1 MAQRKP
7 RNLYIMKILRNDI
20 YENLRMALSTLLAN
34 KLRSFLTVF
43 GVVIG
48 IITVMLIASII
59 SGIDVSVKKEV
70 ESFGTRSIY
79 ISKYNPGIHIGRL
92 SREERMRKELTFDDS
107 VALAGL
113 PTVELSVPFL
123 DITNNFFGQKLLVSG
138 GGKTTAGVALQ
149 GTLPEFEKAGTQVIS
164 EGRFFSEFESDNR
177 ENVCVIGS
185 KVADDFFP
193 YSSAISQEIKIGAD
207 QFRIVG
213 VLQKREQFLIGGGS
227 DDQNN
232 VIYLP
237 FSVAKKLKPNADD
250 VYVLAVA
257 RPGMMDEAKDQVR
270 DLLRIRRQV
279 PFTAP
284 DNFGMETSESILDN
298 FRSITSGLAI
308 AMVVISSVGLM
319 VGGIGVM
326 NIMLVSVT
334 ERTREIGVRKA
345 IGARRRDIMWQFLIE
360 AATLTAIGG
369 LVGLSIGWLLTLLL
383 RIFLPSYV
391 PLWAPIGGF
400 VASVG
405 IGLIFGIW
413 PAWKAA
419 RLDPIESLRYE

>member
-1 MAQRKP
+1 
-7 RNLYIMKILRNDI
+7 MKFLTSSF
-20 YENLRMALSTLLAN
+20 YENFKMAFDTLRTN

-48 IITVMLIASII
+48 VITVMLIASII
-59 SGIDVSVKKEV
+59 SGIDVSVKREV

-79 ISKYNPGIHIGRL
+79 ISKYNPGMHIGRM
-92 SREERMRKELTFDDS
+92 SREERMRKELTYDDAI
-107 VALAGL
+107 ALSTL
-113 PTVELSVPFL
+113 PTIELSVPFL
-123 DITNNFFGQKLLVSG
+123 DITNNFFGGRLTVSG
-138 GGKTTAGVALQ
+138 GGKTSAGVALQ
-149 GTLPEFEKAGTQVIS
+149 GTLPEFEKAGTQVVS
-164 EGRFFSEFESDNR
+164 EGRFFTQSENDTNQ
-177 ENVCVIGS
+177 NVCVVGS
-185 KVADDFFP
+185 KVADDFFKFGSP
-193 YSSAISQEIKIGAD
+193 VDQTIKIGE
-207 QFRIVG
+207 QEFRVVG
-213 VLQKREQFLIGGGS
+213 ALQKREQFLFSGGS

-232 VIYLP
+232 VIYVP
-237 FSVAKKLKPNADD
+237 FSVAQKLKPNADD
-250 VYVLAVA
+250 IYILAVA
-257 RPGMMDEAKDQVR
+257 HAGQMEEAQDQVR
-270 DLLRIRRQV
+270 DLLRVRRQV
-279 PFTAP
+279 PFAAN
-284 DNFGMETSESILDN
+284 DNFGMQTAESVLDN
-298 FRSITSGLAI
+298 FRSITGGLAI

-345 IGARRRDIMWQFLIE
+345 IGAKRSDIMWQFLIE
-360 AATLTAIGG
+360 AATLTGLGG
-369 LVGLSIGWLLTLLL
+369 IVGLSIGWSVTFLL

-405 IGLIFGIW
+405 IGLVFGLW

>member
-1 MAQRKP
+1 
-7 RNLYIMKILRNDI
+7 MKLIRSDI
-20 YENLRMALSTLLAN
+20 YENLKMAMSTLLGN

-48 IITVMLIASII
+48 VITVMLIASII

-70 ESFGTRSIY
+70 ESFGTRSIF
-79 ISKYNPGIHIGRL
+79 ISKYNPGIHVGRM
-92 SREERMRKELTFDDS
+92 SREERMRKELTYDDAI
-107 VALAGL
+107 ALSNL
-113 PTVELSVPFL
+113 PAVEIAVPFL

-138 GGKTTAGVALQ
+138 GGKTTASVALQ
-149 GTLPEFEKAGTQVIS
+149 GTLPEFERAGTQIVS
-164 EGRFFSEFESDNR
+164 EGRFFSQSENDTKQ
-177 ENVCVIGS
+177 NVCVIGS
-185 KVADDFFP
+185 KVADDFFRFGSP
-193 YSSAISQEIKIGAD
+193 LDQTIKIGSD
-207 QFRIVG
+207 DFRVVG
-213 VLQKREQFLIGGGS
+213 VLQKKDQFLGGGGS

-250 VYVLAVA
+250 IFILGVA
-257 RPGMMDEAKDQVR
+257 RVGMMDEAKDQVR
-270 DLLRIRRQV
+270 DLLRVRRQV
-279 PFTAP
+279 PFAAA
-284 DNFGMETSESILDN
+284 DNFGMETAESILDN
-298 FRSITSGLAI
+298 FRSITAGLAI

-345 IGARRRDIMWQFLIE
+345 IGAKRSDILWQFLIE
-360 AATLTAIGG
+360 AATLTGIGG
-369 LVGLSIGWLLTLLL
+369 LVGLSIGWLLTFLL
-383 RIFLPSYV
+383 RLLLPSYV
-391 PLWAPIGGF
+391 PLWAPVGGLI
-400 VASVG
+400 ASVG

>member
-1 MAQRKP
+1 
-7 RNLYIMKILRNDI
+7 
-20 YENLRMALSTLLAN
+20 
-34 KLRSFLTVF
+34 
-43 GVVIG
+43 
-48 IITVMLIASII
+48 
-59 SGIDVSVKKEV
+59 
-70 ESFGTRSIY
+70 
-79 ISKYNPGIHIGRL
+79 
-92 SREERMRKELTFDDS
+92 MRKELTYEDS
-107 VALAGL
+107 VALSGL
-113 PTVELSVPFL
+113 PAVELSVPFL

-138 GGKTTAGVALQ
+138 SGKTTAGVALQ

-164 EGRFFSEFESDNR
+164 EGRFFSQFESDNR
-177 ENVCVIGS
+177 DNVCVIGS

-193 YSSAISQEIKIGAD
+193 FGSPVNQEIKIGAD
-207 QFRIVG
+207 DFRVVG
-213 VLQKREQFLIGGGS
+213 VLQKREQFLFSGGS

-232 VIYLP
+232 VIYVP
-237 FSVAKKLKPNADD
+237 FSVARKLKPNADD
-250 VYVLAVA
+250 IYVLAVA
-257 RPGMMDEAKDQVR
+257 KAGMMDEAKDQVR
-270 DLLRIRRQV
+270 DMLRVRRQV
-279 PFTAP
+279 PFSSP

-345 IGARRRDIMWQFLIE
+345 IGARRSDIMWQFLIE
-360 AATLTAIGG
+360 AATLTGIGG

-383 RIFLPSYV
+383 RLLMPSYV
-391 PLWAPIGGF
+391 PLWAPLGGF
-400 VASVG
+400 IASVG

>member
-1 MAQRKP
+1 
-7 RNLYIMKILRNDI
+7 MKIVRNDI

-48 IITVMLIASII
+48 IITVMLIAAFI
-59 SGIDVSVKKEV
+59 SGIDLSVKKEV

-113 PTVELSVPFL
+113 PAVELSVPFL

-164 EGRFFSEFESDNR
+164 EGRFFSQFESDNR

-193 YSSAISQEIKIGAD
+193 YSSAVGQELKIGAD

-213 VLQKREQFLIGGGS
+213 MLQKREQFLIGGGS

-250 VYVLAVA
+250 VYVLAVGK
-257 RPGMMDEAKDQVR
+257 PGMMDEAKDQVR
-270 DLLRIRRQV
+270 DLLRVRRQV
-279 PFTAP
+279 PFAAP

-298 FRSITSGLAI
+298 FRSITSSLAI

-383 RIFLPSYV
+383 RLFLPSYV
-391 PLWAPIGGF
+391 PLWAPVGGF
-400 VASVG
+400 IASVG
-405 IGLIFGIW
+405 IGLIFGLW